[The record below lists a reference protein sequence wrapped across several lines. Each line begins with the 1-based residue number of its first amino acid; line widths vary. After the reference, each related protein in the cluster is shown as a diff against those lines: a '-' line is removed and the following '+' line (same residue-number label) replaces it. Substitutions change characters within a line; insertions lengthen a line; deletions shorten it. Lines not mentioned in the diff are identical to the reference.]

1 MANFCGNCGS
11 PLNPGSRFCR
21 SCGTATEAAMA
32 VTPNAEPV
40 QEPASV
46 PTPAPA
52 VKSVD
57 KAPAAAA
64 PAPTPAPVEESIP
77 KPETKPD
84 PAPKRETIHEKP
96 AEPAKSKVT
105 AKPERPEKSGK
116 KGIRKALA
124 LIVAAALALGFLPG
138 LLDRSEIAPVTAI
151 RNAEPLA
158 AKTASEATA
167 VALRQYIYARLATEA
182 FASAD
187 LKSMSMNEIQEMLD
201 DATQAWEA
209 AGLAAYVADD
219 ISAQAIEV
227 LEEYSITKTSSV
239 MLPKEQGASPKA
251 SSLGIPL
258 VAYAEGSPGNPDPKV
273 WAENLTKQYDAL
285 RGAKRYQQLARQ
297 LGTDAKSAYKQIE
310 LAQAII
316 HGQAMED
323 AAFWDK
329 LTKAAQATKTA
340 SKVGLLGI
348 SMVATGGGSV
358 ALLEGAGLLVGGVD
372 CIVDVADTGSTI
384 ILGDG
389 NQVSTVFGDIKE
401 KMGPVS
407 SVIGL
412 VTLNPSGIGNTA
424 KDTTEAMVYITDS
437 LVDLFYEDKIVG
449 IKVEGLSNNTI
460 ELSGQIFESGAK
472 TALEAAGYVL
482 PENDTVKALSDILNG
497 WKPDQELMISRL
509 DALASQM
516 AAIYQNPE
524 LYRNTDENG
533 LEAIPEEDLEEWEN
547 ALKERE
553 NEGSAAQETPSGGS
567 AVPPSG
573 DSGAVSGWPGD
584 FYGVALPAPET
595 GGKITELKNEV
606 NGFGDEVTTIRIEGM
621 THQEFEQYH
630 KTLTAL
636 PGWALDGES
645 NMPWSSYDSD
655 RDYEFDGTYG
665 GLPHISVFFFDE
677 DTASDLNIPQF
688 QMFVFKTY

>member
-11 PLNPGSRFCR
+11 PLNPGARFCR
-21 SCGTATEAAMA
+21 SCGTATDVAPA
-32 VTPNAEPV
+32 VTPDTA
-40 QEPASV
+40 
-46 PTPAPA
+46 PT
-52 VKSVD
+52 VKPVD
-57 KAPAAAA
+57 KTPAAAA
-64 PAPTPAPVEESIP
+64 QAPTPAPVKESIP
-77 KPETKPD
+77 EPETKP
-84 PAPKRETIHEKP
+84 APNREEIHEKP
-96 AEPAKSKVT
+96 AEPAKSKGT
-105 AKPERPEKSGK
+105 AKSKETAESERPAKSGK
-116 KGIRKALA
+116 KGIRAVLA

-138 LLDRSEIAPVTAI
+138 LLDRSEIAPVTAS
-151 RNAEPLA
+151 RSAEPLA
-158 AKTASEATA
+158 AQTASEATA

-187 LKSMSMNEIQEMLD
+187 LKSMSMEEIQTLLD

-219 ISAQAIEV
+219 ISTQAIEV
-227 LEEYSITKTSSV
+227 LEEYSVSKTSAL
-239 MLPKEQGASPKA
+239 MLSQDQDTAPKA
-251 SSLGIPL
+251 SSLGIPF
-258 VAYAEGSPGNPDPKV
+258 VAYAEGSPGNPDPKA
-273 WAENLTKQYDAL
+273 WAENLTRQYDAL

-297 LGTDAKSAYKQIE
+297 LGTDAKSAYEQIE

-389 NQVSTVFGDIKE
+389 NQVSAIFGDIKE

-472 TALEAAGYVL
+472 AALEAAGYVL

-524 LYRNTDENG
+524 LYKNTDENG

-567 AVPPSG
+567 AAPPSG
-573 DSGAVSGWPGD
+573 DFGAVSGWPGD
-584 FYGVALPAPET
+584 FYGVPLPAPPT

-630 KTLTAL
+630 RTLTAL

-645 NMPWSSYDSD
+645 NMPWSSYDPE

-688 QMFVFKTY
+688 QMFVFRTY